1 MSPHSKDQVTRLL
14 AILGSLVVI
23 VGVNVP
29 CVWIGSLYINPSATR
44 QEVLTLS
51 AVERIPA
58 IAILALTGVVCG
70 ATFVKSLRALWI
82 WLGALLLA
90 AAIAL
95 TWWRLNASLNVSLRW
110 LQAQY
115 PGSPGFRMLWGW
127 IVLAA
132 GGALQVGTAIWA
144 SFRALRHEGL
154 ARGSRRRAGSTAGF
168 LTGIIRGQTPARSVS
183 EGLPSRHPRL
193 RFGLVC
199 RMGSRA

>member
-1 MSPHSKDQVTRLL
+1 MSPQSKDQVTRLL
-14 AILGSLVVI
+14 AILGSIVVI

-29 CVWIGSLYINPSATR
+29 CVWIGSFYINPSTTR
-44 QEVLTLS
+44 QEILALS
-51 AVERIPA
+51 AVERIPT

-82 WLGALLLA
+82 WLGAVLLA

-95 TWWRLNASLNVSLRW
+95 TWWRLNTSLNVSLRW

-132 GGALQVGTAIWA
+132 GGVLQIATAIWA
-144 SFRALRHEGL
+144 SLCASRARAL
-154 ARGSRRRAGSTAGF
+154 
-168 LTGIIRGQTPARSVS
+168 PAEVVALPDRSPV
-183 EGLPSRHPRL
+183 
-193 RFGLVC
+193 
-199 RMGSRA
+199 A